1 MSHKNFGLR
10 GAVTPEDVSNLLP
23 SRPLTSSPA
32 ALWRDVELQHYR
44 HPPGE
49 TRISGARDDVVLLHI
64 RGKIEVE
71 DLSTG
76 RLKHTWSGPGKISLF
91 PAGHPVI
98 RSWKGYPEL
107 MLIFLRPRLVKDV
120 AEELG
125 LDPAGLELRFQLPEP
140 DAMLH
145 RYGRL
150 LCEEAAQP
158 LLGSSLLGEGLARAL
173 AIYLLRHYSN
183 RSDVTPNGPSLHTR
197 KLRQV
202 IDYMHA
208 HLDEPIT
215 LSELAAI
222 AGLSVTHFSRAFRDA
237 AGKPPHAFL
246 IDLRLE
252 RACEL
257 LENSELS
264 ITQIAFDC
272 GFEQSQYFAT
282 LFRRK
287 LGCSPRVWRAAR
299 RS

>member
-1 MSHKNFGLR
+1 MSHQNLGLR
-10 GAVTPEDVSNLLP
+10 GAVTPEDVSHLLP

-32 ALWRDVELQHYR
+32 GLWRDVELQHYR

-49 TRISGARDDVVLLHI
+49 THIGGARDDVVLLHM

-76 RLKHTWSGPGKISLF
+76 RLEQTWSGPGKISLF

-98 RSWKGYPEL
+98 RSWKGSPEL
-107 MLIFLRPRLVKDV
+107 ILIFLRPGLVKYV
-120 AEELG
+120 AGELG
-125 LDPAGLELRFQLPEP
+125 LDPARLELRFQLPEP
-140 DAMLH
+140 DAVLH

-150 LCEEAAQP
+150 LYEEAAQP
-158 LLGSSLLGEGLARAL
+158 RLGSPLLGEGLARAL
-173 AIYLLRHYSN
+173 TIHLLRHYSN
-183 RSDVTPNGPSLHTR
+183 RPDLPSKGPSLHTR

-202 IDYMHA
+202 IDYMYA
-208 HLDEPIT
+208 RLDEPIA
-215 LSELAAI
+215 LSELAAT

-246 IDLRLE
+246 IDLRLQK
-252 RACEL
+252 ACEL
-257 LENSELS
+257 LEHSKLS
-264 ITQIAFDC
+264 ITQIAFEC

-287 LGCSPRVWRAAR
+287 LGCSPSAWRAAR